1 MGKTKAEKPT
11 QKQKVHISAAGKDP
25 RDFLVLQETETEL
38 KLAHRGDGSVIT
50 IKKEEK
56 KRR

>member
-1 MGKTKAEKPT
+1 MGKVKAQKPT
-11 QKQKVHISAAGKDP
+11 QKQKVHISAAGKNPKD
-25 RDFLVLQETETEL
+25 LLILEETSTEI
-38 KLAHRGDGSVIT
+38 KAVYRGSGEVIT